1 MSWSNRFVGIP
12 YEEFGRSRA
21 GCDCYGLACI
31 IYREELGIS
40 LPDYL
45 GSYSSA
51 EEHAEIAALIA
62 GEEASPLWVPVSG
75 TALAFDIAVFRRGRL
90 SSHVGIVIR
99 HGLMIHMQEE
109 DCAKLADY
117 RSGPWAHRL
126 QGHWRHRSSP
136 VQAATIPVQI
146 ITEVRP

>member
-1 MSWSNRFVGIP
+1 MSWSNRYIGIP
-12 YEEFGRSRA
+12 WQEFGRSREGA
-21 GCDCYGLACI
+21 DCWGLACI
-31 IYREELGIS
+31 IYREELGVS

-51 EEHAEIAALIA
+51 DEHAEIAALIA

-99 HGLMIHMQEE
+99 HGLMIHMQDE

-117 RSGPWAHRL
+117 RTGAWGNRL
-126 QGHWRHRSSP
+126 HGNYRHVSKALQR
-136 VQAATIPVQI
+136 PVQI
-146 ITEVRP
+146 VSEVRR